1 MTLRTWCIKALL
13 ETATAYLVEK
23 RIESARLNA
32 EVLLAYQLHVKR
44 ISLYLNFDQPLT
56 EEEVSG
62 YRNLIRR
69 RLKHEPLQYI
79 TGVQEFWS
87 LAFRVNPH
95 VLIPRPE
102 TEILVEQAIT
112 LAGTFSETPL
122 RVLDLGTGSGVIS
135 VTLAKE
141 VPEAL
146 ILATDISGEALG
158 LARLNAQEHG
168 VSDRITF
175 LRGNLFEPLMV
186 EKPVFHLIASNPP
199 YVCTH
204 EIQGLLPE
212 VERYEP
218 RSALDGGKDGMDF
231 LKEIMGRAPKFLYP
245 GGWLLLEMSPSQ
257 VEEALFVLAQ
267 TGLYQN
273 ETKIEDYSHRERVV
287 MAQMKSNV
295 GQGMSN
301 YEGFLDLQEGKWA
314 FMEKRKPCFKGR

>member
-1 MTLRTWCIKALL
+1 MTPKAWCIKTLL
-13 ETATAYLVEK
+13 ETATDYLVE
-23 RIESARLNA
+23 RGIESARLNA

-56 EEEVSG
+56 EKEVSG
-62 YRNLIRR
+62 YRGLIRR

-79 TGVQEFWS
+79 TGIQEFWS

-112 LAGTFSETPL
+112 LTRAFAETPL
-122 RVLDLGTGSGVIS
+122 RILDLGTGSGIIS

-141 VPEAL
+141 VHEAL
-146 ILATDISGEALG
+146 ILATDISGEALN
-158 LARLNAQEHG
+158 LARLNAREHG

-186 EKPVFHLIASNPP
+186 EKPVFHMIASNPP

-218 RSALDGGKDGMDF
+218 RQALDGGKDGMDF
-231 LKEIMGRAPKFLYP
+231 LKQIICQAPQFLHP
-245 GGWLLLEMSPSQ
+245 GGWLLLEMSPYQ
-257 VEEALFVLAQ
+257 VEEALFHLGPDGCLPKRNKNR
-267 TGLYQN
+267 GLQSSPKSGHGPDEPRWKILMIFIQN
-273 ETKIEDYSHRERVV
+273 V
-287 MAQMKSNV
+287 
-295 GQGMSN
+295 
-301 YEGFLDLQEGKWA
+301 
-314 FMEKRKPCFKGR
+314 